1 MTVYFCPVN
10 TRFKK
15 MRIKTKYSASSDPE
29 MYFDRLF
36 KDTYSNTVAYLE
48 KISSD
53 KDLARDLAQEAY
65 LKVWQKLEL
74 LPQEDEEMLR
84 YILIIA
90 RNCFLDHLKGV
101 LKEKKQQD
109 AYATVYIE
117 TSAAANYM
125 EVKEQQQIIDH
136 TINTQEESARRFYLL
151 NREEGLTYKEIALQ
165 EGVSEKTV
173 ERYIGRVLRTL
184 RTRLASFIFL
194 W

>member
-1 MTVYFCPVN
+1 
-10 TRFKK
+10 
-15 MRIKTKYSASSDPE
+15 MRIKTKYAASADPE

-36 KDTYSNTVAYLE
+36 KETYANTVAYLE
-48 KISSD
+48 KVSGD
-53 KDLARDLAQEAY
+53 KDLARDLAQESY
-65 LKVWQKLEL
+65 LKVWQKLDL
-74 LPQEDEEMLR
+74 LPEAEEESLR

-109 AYATVYIE
+109 AYATIYIE

-136 TINTQEESARRFYLL
+136 TINTQEDAARRFYLL

-184 RTRLASFIFL
+184 RTRLASFVFL

>member
-1 MTVYFCPVN
+1 
-10 TRFKK
+10 
-15 MRIKTKYSASSDPE
+15 MRINIKHSPSSDPE

-36 KDTYSNTVAYLE
+36 KETYANTVAYLE
-48 KISSD
+48 KISGD

-65 LKVWQKLEL
+65 LKVWQKLDL
-74 LPQEDEEMLR
+74 LPEDGEEMLR

-117 TSAAANYM
+117 TSAATNYM

-136 TINTQEESARRFYLL
+136 TINTQDESARRFYLL

-173 ERYIGRVLRTL
+173 ERYIGRVLRNL
-184 RTRLASFIFL
+184 RTRLASFLFL

>member
-1 MTVYFCPVN
+1 
-10 TRFKK
+10 
-15 MRIKTKYSASSDPE
+15 MRIKTTYSASSDPE

-36 KDTYSNTVAYLE
+36 KETYANTVAYLE

-74 LPQEDEEMLR
+74 LPEEDEETLR

-101 LKEKKQQD
+101 LREKKQQD

-117 TSAAANYM
+117 TSAAANHM

-136 TINTQEESARRFYLL
+136 TINTQDESARRFYLL